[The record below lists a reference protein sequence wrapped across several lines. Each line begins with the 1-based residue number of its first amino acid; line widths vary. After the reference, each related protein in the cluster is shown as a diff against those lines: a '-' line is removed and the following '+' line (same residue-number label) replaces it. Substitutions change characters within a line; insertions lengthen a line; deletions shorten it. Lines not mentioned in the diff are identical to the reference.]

1 MLHAAVGAL
10 RRLMSQSRV
19 AIGDITFGMEDGA
32 VSVSGLVFGVAAG
45 TSDSSLVVL
54 AGATGAIAGAVSM
67 MAGRYLDVQSVG
79 HRGEAVLNTTR
90 QHIAHAPGP
99 YLDRAAHRLRAAG
112 LTLEEATTV
121 VEVFERNPD
130 ALLDH
135 VAAYEIGLAVQT
147 QGSPLFHA
155 LWMFVADLIA
165 AAVPV
170 IPFVFLP
177 IRTAVIVA
185 LVVTGLWM
193 ALLGIA
199 RGRIGGVNI
208 WRSAAQTMT
217 IAGAAALAG
226 VLMGRLVTTQR

>member
-1 MLHAAVGAL
+1 VPSRARRFAAFLVSEHLGVDHIGQPSFQRTHGFHRGLPGGHLGVEVGA
-10 RRLMSQSRV
+10 
-19 AIGDITFGMEDGA
+19 
-32 VSVSGLVFGVAAG
+32 
-45 TSDSSLVVL
+45 
-54 AGATGAIAGAVSM
+54 
-67 MAGRYLDVQSVG
+67 
-79 HRGEAVLNTTR
+79 
-90 QHIAHAPGP
+90 
-99 YLDRAAHRLRAAG
+99 
-112 LTLEEATTV
+112 ATTV

-147 QGSPLFHA
+147 QRSPLFHA

-177 IRTAVIVA
+177 IQTAVVVA
-185 LVVTGLWM
+185 LVVTGLWT

-208 WRSAAQTMT
+208 WRSAAQAMT

-226 VLMGRLVTTQR
+226 VLMGRLVSTH

>member
-1 MLHAAVGAL
+1 M
-10 RRLMSQSRV
+10 
-19 AIGDITFGMEDGA
+19 
-32 VSVSGLVFGVAAG
+32 
-45 TSDSSLVVL
+45 
-54 AGATGAIAGAVSM
+54 
-67 MAGRYLDVQSVG
+67 
-79 HRGEAVLNTTR
+79 
-90 QHIAHAPGP
+90 
-99 YLDRAAHRLRAAG
+99 
-112 LTLEEATTV
+112 TLEEATTV

-177 IRTAVIVA
+177 IQTAVVVA

-199 RGRIGGVNI
+199 RGCIGGVNI
-208 WRSAAQTMT
+208 WRSAVQTMA

-226 VLMGRLVTTQR
+226 VLMGRLVTTH

>member
-1 MLHAAVGAL
+1 MLQGVVGAL

-19 AIGDITFGMEDGA
+19 AIGDITFGLAAGA
-32 VSVSGLVFGVAAG
+32 VSVSGLVFGVAAS
-45 TSDSSLVVL
+45 TRDSSLVVL

-79 HRGEAVLNTTR
+79 HRGEALMNATR
-90 QHIAHAPGP
+90 QRIVRAPRP
-99 YLDRAAHRLRAAG
+99 YLDRAEQRFRAAG
-112 LTLEEATTV
+112 LTQGEATTV
-121 VEVFERNPD
+121 VAVFERNPE
-130 ALLDH
+130 ALLHH
-135 VAAYEIGLAVQT
+135 VAAYELGLAVQP
-147 QGSPLFHA
+147 QGTPLFHA
-155 LWMFVADLIA
+155 VWMFVADLIA
-165 AAVPV
+165 ASVPV

-177 IRTAVIVA
+177 IRTAVVVS

-208 WRSAAQTMT
+208 WRSAVQTMA

-226 VLMGRLVTTQR
+226 VLMGRLVTTN

>member
-1 MLHAAVGAL
+1 MARLPPHDWPWRLRSVRRERATIGAYRAPTWRFRMLHAAVGAL

-79 HRGEAVLNTTR
+79 HRGEALLNTTR

-130 ALLDH
+130 ALLD
-135 VAAYEIGLAVQT
+135 
-147 QGSPLFHA
+147 
-155 LWMFVADLIA
+155 
-165 AAVPV
+165 
-170 IPFVFLP
+170 
-177 IRTAVIVA
+177 
-185 LVVTGLWM
+185 
-193 ALLGIA
+193 
-199 RGRIGGVNI
+199 
-208 WRSAAQTMT
+208 
-217 IAGAAALAG
+217 
-226 VLMGRLVTTQR
+226 

>member
-1 MLHAAVGAL
+1 
-10 RRLMSQSRV
+10 
-19 AIGDITFGMEDGA
+19 
-32 VSVSGLVFGVAAG
+32 
-45 TSDSSLVVL
+45 
-54 AGATGAIAGAVSM
+54 
-67 MAGRYLDVQSVG
+67 VQSVG
-79 HRGEAVLNTTR
+79 HRGEALLNTTR

-99 YLDRAAHRLRAAG
+99 YLDRAAHRLHAAG

-177 IRTAVIVA
+177 IQTAVVVA

-208 WRSAAQTMT
+208 WRSAVQTMA

-226 VLMGRLVTTQR
+226 VLMGRLVRTR

>member
-1 MLHAAVGAL
+1 MLHAAGSAL
-10 RRLMSQSRV
+10 RRVMSQSRV

-32 VSVSGLVFGVAAG
+32 VSVSGLVFGVAAS
-45 TSDSSLVVL
+45 TSDANLVVL
-54 AGATGAIAGAVSM
+54 AGATGAAAGAVSM

-79 HRGEAVLNTTR
+79 HSGQALLSATR
-90 QHIAHAPGP
+90 QHIARTPQP
-99 YLDRAAHRLRAAG
+99 YLDRATHRLRAAG
-112 LTLEEATTV
+112 LTPDEADTV
-121 VEVFERNPD
+121 VEIFERNPD
-130 ALLDH
+130 ALLHH
-135 VAAYEIGLAVQT
+135 VAAYEIGLAAQP

-155 LWMFVADLIA
+155 LWMFVADLVA
-165 AAVPV
+165 AGVPV

-177 IRTAVIVA
+177 IQTAVAVT

-208 WRSAAQTMT
+208 WRSAVQTMA

-226 VLMGRLVTTQR
+226 VLMGQLVTTQ